1 MAQAKTA
8 TILVID
14 DHPFSRLASVDLL
27 QLDGYEVR
35 ESDGSS
41 DLVNEVIKSEPD
53 LVLLDIIMPENNG
66 LEVCQRLKINPQ
78 TAMIPVILMTVS
90 DDQASRLKS
99 REIGA
104 DAFLLKPLERV
115 DLLARV
121 DLLIQKKRLAEW
133 VEQVEQVLLL
143 IAQTI
148 EDRFSQNFASELSFS
163 QLAQSFGEYLQLSP
177 LALKDLVFAARFHD
191 IGTLAIP
198 DAIMLKKGELS
209 EEEKEVVK
217 QHVLVGEKIFQ
228 PLSYRRE
235 VGRIIRHHHERWDG
249 SGYPDGLAGEEIPL
263 LAQVFQII
271 DIYNALTSNR
281 PYKDAISSDTALE
294 ILTQEGERGWRNP
307 SLVGQFVDFI
317 DYKNQHHLQS
327 NH

>member
-1 MAQAKTA
+1 MVQAKTA

-14 DHPFSRLASVDLL
+14 DHPFSRLATVDLL
-27 QLDGYEVR
+27 QLDGYQVL

-41 DLVNEVIKSEPD
+41 DLIAEVLKNEPD
-53 LVLLDIIMPENNG
+53 LVLLDIMMPENNG
-66 LEVCQRLKINPQ
+66 LAVCEKLKKNPQ
-78 TAMIPVILMTVS
+78 TAMIPVILITVL
-90 DDQASRLKS
+90 DEQASRLKS

-104 DAFLLKPLERV
+104 DAFLIKPLERV
-115 DLLARV
+115 DLLTRV

-133 VEQVEQVLLL
+133 VEQIEQVLLL

-148 EDRFSQNFASELSFS
+148 EDRFSQELDSELTFS
-163 QLAQSFGEYLQLSP
+163 QFAQSFGEYLQLSP

-198 DAIMLKKGELS
+198 DAIMLKKGELT
-209 EEEKEVVK
+209 EAEREVVK

-228 PLSYRRE
+228 PVSYRRE

-249 SGYPDGLAGEEIPL
+249 SGYPDGLVGANIPW
-263 LAQVFQII
+263 LAQVFQIL

-281 PYKDAISSDTALE
+281 SYKDAISSENALK
-294 ILTQEGERGWRNP
+294 ILKEEVELGWRNP
-307 SLVGQFVDFI
+307 ELVAKFSDFI
-317 DYKNQHHLQS
+317 THQAQ
-327 NH
+327 

>member
-1 MAQAKTA
+1 MVQAKTA

-14 DHPFSRLASVDLL
+14 DHPFSRLATVDLL
-27 QLDGYEVR
+27 QLDGYQVL

-41 DLVNEVIKSEPD
+41 DLIAEVLKNEPD
-53 LVLLDIIMPENNG
+53 LVLLDIMMPENNG
-66 LEVCQRLKINPQ
+66 LAVCAKLKKNPQ
-78 TAMIPVILMTVS
+78 TAMIPVILITVL
-90 DDQASRLKS
+90 DEQASRLKS

-104 DAFLLKPLERV
+104 DAFLIKPLERV
-115 DLLARV
+115 DLLTRV
-121 DLLIQKKRLAEW
+121 DILIQKKRLAEW
-133 VEQVEQVLLL
+133 VEQIEQVLLL

-148 EDRFSQNFASELSFS
+148 EDRFSQDIDSELTFS
-163 QLAQSFGEYLQLSP
+163 QFAQSFGEYLQLSP

-198 DAIMLKKGELS
+198 DAIMLKKGELT
-209 EEEKEVVK
+209 EAEREIVK

-249 SGYPDGLAGEEIPL
+249 SGYPDGLVGANIPW
-263 LAQVFQII
+263 LAQVFQIL

-281 PYKDAISSDTALE
+281 SYKDAISSENALK
-294 ILTQEGERGWRNP
+294 ILKEEVELGWRNP
-307 SLVGQFVDFI
+307 ELVAKFT
-317 DYKNQHHLQS
+317 DYITHQAQ
-327 NH
+327 

>member
-1 MAQAKTA
+1 MAQTKTA
-8 TILVID
+8 NILVID
-14 DHPFSRLASVDLL
+14 DHPFSRLASVDILK
-27 QLDGYEVR
+27 LDGYEVV
-35 ESDGSS
+35 ESDGSF
-41 DLVNEVIKSEPD
+41 DLVAEVIKTDPD
-53 LVLLDIIMPENNG
+53 LVLLDIMMPENNG
-66 LEVCQRLKINPQ
+66 LEVCERLKANPQ
-78 TAMIPVILMTVS
+78 TAMIPVILMTVL

-133 VEQVEQVLLL
+133 VEQIEQVLLL

-148 EDRFSQNFASELSFS
+148 EDHFSQNLDSELSFS

-198 DAIMLKKGELS
+198 DAIMLKKGELT
-209 EEEKEVVK
+209 EAEKELVK

-228 PLSYRRE
+228 PLSSRRD

-249 SGYPDGLAGEEIPL
+249 TGYPDGLVGEDIPW
-263 LAQVFQII
+263 LAQIFQIL
-271 DIYNALTSNR
+271 DIYDALTSNR
-281 PYKDAISSDTALE
+281 SYKDAVSSENALA
-294 ILTQEGERGWRNP
+294 ILKQEVERGWRNP
-307 SLVGQFVDFI
+307 DLVAKFADFI
-317 DYKNQHHLQS
+317 THQTTNNL
-327 NH
+327 

>member
-1 MAQAKTA
+1 MAHTNTA

-14 DHPFSRLASVDLL
+14 DHPYSRLATVDILKF
-27 QLDGYEVR
+27 DGYKVL
-35 ESDGSS
+35 ESEGNG
-41 DLVNEVIKSEPD
+41 DLVAEATKCDPD
-53 LVLLDIIMPENNG
+53 LILLDIMMPENNG
-66 LEVCQRLKINPQ
+66 LDVCQRLKANPK
-78 TAMIPVILMTVS
+78 TALIPVILITVL

-133 VEQVEQVLLL
+133 VEQIEQVLLL

-148 EDRFSQNFASELSFS
+148 EDRFDKNFASELSFS
-163 QLAQSFGEYLQLSP
+163 QFAQAFGEYLQLSP
-177 LALKDLVFAARFHD
+177 PALQDLVFAARFHD

-198 DAIMLKKGELS
+198 DAIMLKKGELTES
-209 EEEKEVVK
+209 EKELVK

-228 PLSYRRE
+228 PLSSRRE

-249 SGYPDGLAGEEIPL
+249 SGYPDGLVGDQIPW
-263 LAQVFQII
+263 LAQIFQIL
-271 DIYNALTSNR
+271 DIYDALTSDR
-281 PYKDAISSDTALE
+281 SYKDAVSSENALV
-294 ILTQEGERGWRNP
+294 ILNQEVERGWRNP
-307 SLVGQFVDFI
+307 DLVAKFADFI
-317 DYKNQHHLQS
+317 DQQTQNKS
-327 NH
+327 

>member
-1 MAQAKTA
+1 MGKSQTA

-14 DHPFSRLASVDLL
+14 DHPYSRLATVDML
-27 QLDGYEVR
+27 QLDGYDVL

-41 DLVNEVIKSEPD
+41 DLVAEVIKREPD
-53 LVLLDIIMPENNG
+53 LILLDIMMPENNG
-66 LEVCQRLKINPQ
+66 LVVCEKLKSNPK
-78 TAMIPVILMTVS
+78 TAMIPVILITVL
-90 DDQASRLKS
+90 DDQNSRLQS
-99 REIGA
+99 RKIGA

-133 VEQVEQVLLL
+133 VEQIEQVLLL

-148 EDRFSQNFASELSFS
+148 EERYSDKTDSDLSFS
-163 QLAQSFGEYLQLSP
+163 QLAQSFGEYLGLSS

-191 IGTLAIP
+191 IGMLAIP
-198 DAIMLKKGELS
+198 DAIMLKKGDLTET
-209 EEEKEVVK
+209 EREVIK

-249 SGYPDGLAGEEIPL
+249 SGYPDGLAEDEIPFM
-263 LAQVFQII
+263 AQIFQIL
-271 DIYNALTSNR
+271 DIYDALTSNR
-281 PYKDAISSDTALE
+281 SYKDAVSSEKALA
-294 ILTQEGERGWRNP
+294 ILKEEVERGWRNP
-307 SLVGQFVDFI
+307 ELVAKFTDFI
-317 DYKNQHHLQS
+317 NEKTKIEH
-327 NH
+327 